1 MKLRFIKFGLASLFM
16 LVSVSTTFAADATQV
31 KELTPSEVLMQE
43 VAIIGSKFNIKDIAG
58 SAAFLDTQ
66 DIREH
71 GVADVNR
78 LLRRVPGVN
87 IRQEDGFGLFP
98 NISLRGVDPSR
109 NNKITVMED
118 GILSAPAPYSAPS
131 AYYSPTTARMS
142 GVEVLKGSSQVKYGP
157 HTTGGAINFLSTAI
171 PTNETYYLKSSWG
184 SFNEMRQHAYLGG
197 QEMTKHGKVGYL
209 IEIFDRGN
217 NGFKVL
223 DNNFGGTTGYGEADT
238 GFRKTEP
245 MLKMSFEPKSNMY
258 QRFELKMGYT
268 NLDANETYA
277 GLNDDDFR
285 QTPNRRYAGSRFD
298 EIESTHTR
306 NYLRHFL
313 EINKNTNLITTAY
326 GNTFSRSWQ
335 KLDKVGGSNQARAIL
350 DMSAGGG
357 YEIMTGQAA
366 GTLKVKD
373 NNRTYYL
380 YGIQSN
386 LTHKM
391 KIGNT
396 DHKFDVGVRYH
407 YDQIRRLQASDTY
420 TQNAQGY
427 ITAHSSTMYGDDGNR
442 LQFTHATSIN
452 ISDQIKYKK
461 LTFTPGIR
469 GEHIHA
475 TYIKFDEGSAGDHA
489 PEHIV
494 ANRSQNYG
502 LLAGGANVKMDV
514 YDEGGQDFDLF
525 GGINRGVSPGS
536 PSASAN
542 SQMREETSVGY
553 ELGMRYA
560 DAPKAF
566 STELIFFLTNISD
579 LIIPDSV
586 GGVGSGS
593 TQQAGDVRTRGI
605 EFAVNYDH
613 GLRKGW
619 KFQTPMYIAATYT
632 DATFTDANVTSSD
645 EESIWIGAV
654 NGNELPYITPEVI
667 SMGLGVIYE
676 KLNVNFDFNY
686 NGATFADG
694 SNQQSQ
700 VNPVSGNADARFG
713 QINAY
718 HVLDATVGWQ
728 FNKNVRM
735 FSNFKNITNQDYMVS
750 RQPLGPR
757 PGLPFS
763 MMAGLEFNL

>member
-1 MKLRFIKFGLASLFM
+1 MKLKFNIIVLALLF
-16 LVSVSTTFAADATQV
+16 LLGFVSATFAADV
-31 KELTPSEVLMQE
+31 IEVEELTPSEVLMQE
-43 VAIIGSKFNIKDIAG
+43 VAIIGSKFNLKDIAG
-58 SAAFLDTQ
+58 SAAFLSVE

-87 IRQEDGFGLFP
+87 LRQEDGFGLFP
-98 NISLRGVDPSR
+98 NISLRGVDPAR
-109 NNKITVMED
+109 NSKITVMED
-118 GILSAPAPYSAPS
+118 GVLSAPAPYSAPS

-157 HTTGGAINFLSTAI
+157 HTTGGAINFLSTPI
-171 PTNETYYLKSSWG
+171 PTTEKYYLKSSWG
-184 SFNEMRQHAYLGG
+184 SFNEMRSHAYFGN
-197 QEMTKHGKVGYL
+197 QEITKYGKIGYL
-209 IEIFDRGN
+209 IEYFDRGN
-217 NGFKVL
+217 NGFKEL
-223 DNNFGGTTGYGEADT
+223 DNNFGYRSNRGEADT
-238 GFRKTEP
+238 GFRKSEP

-268 NLDANETYA
+268 NLDANETYT
-277 GLNDDDFR
+277 GINDDDFR

-313 EINKNTNLITTAY
+313 EISKDTNLVTTAY
-326 GNTFSRSWQ
+326 GNTFSRNWQ
-335 KLDKVGGSNQARAIL
+335 KLDKVGGVDISRAIM

-357 YEIMTGQAA
+357 YDIINGEAA

-386 LTHKM
+386 LTHKL
-391 KIGNT
+391 KWGET
-396 DHKFDVGVRYH
+396 DHKIDIGIRYH

-420 TQNAQGY
+420 TQDANGY
-427 ITAHSSTMYGDDGNR
+427 ITSATSTMYGKDGNR
-442 LQFTHATSIN
+442 LQYTHATSLN
-452 ISDQIKYKK
+452 ISDQIKFKK

-469 GEHIHA
+469 AENIDA
-475 TYIKFDEGSAGDHA
+475 TYIKYNEDDNGDHIQKITT
-489 PEHIV
+489 HTG
-494 ANRSQNYG
+494 QNYG
-502 LLAGGANVKMDV
+502 MIAGGASLKMDV

-525 GGINRGVSPGS
+525 GSINRGVSPPS
-536 PSASAN
+536 PSGSAKDGL
-542 SQMREETSVGY
+542 REETSVGY

-579 LIIPDSV
+579 LIIPDSI
-586 GGVGSGS
+586 GGAGAGA
-593 TQQAGDVRTRGI
+593 TQQAGDVRTRGV
-605 EFAVNYDH
+605 ELAVNYDH

-619 KFQTPMYIAATYT
+619 AFQTPMYISATYT
-632 DATFTDANVTSSD
+632 DATFTDAAVNSDD
-645 EESIWIGAV
+645 EESIWIGAK
-654 NGNELPYITPEVI
+654 NGNELPYITPEVF
-667 SMGLGVIYE
+667 SFGVGMIYQ
-676 KLNVNFDFNY
+676 KFNINFDGNY
-686 NGATFADG
+686 NGDTFADG
-694 SNQQSQ
+694 SNQSAQ
-700 VNPVSGNADARFG
+700 VNPVSNNADARFG
-713 QINAY
+713 KIDSY
-718 HVLDATVGWQ
+718 FVLDAALGWQ

-763 MMAGLEFNL
+763 MMAGLEFSL

>member
-1 MKLRFIKFGLASLFM
+1 MKLKFNIIVLALLFLLGFISA
-16 LVSVSTTFAADATQV
+16 TFAADV
-31 KELTPSEVLMQE
+31 IEVEELTPSEVLMQE
-43 VAIIGSKFNIKDIAG
+43 VAIIGSKFNLKDIAG
-58 SAAFLDTQ
+58 SAAFLSVE

-87 IRQEDGFGLFP
+87 LRQEDGFGLFP
-98 NISLRGVDPSR
+98 NISLRGVDPAR
-109 NNKITVMED
+109 NSKITVMED
-118 GILSAPAPYSAPS
+118 GVLSAPAPYSAPS

-157 HTTGGAINFLSTAI
+157 HTTGGAINFLSTPI
-171 PTNETYYLKSSWG
+171 PTTEKYYLKSSWG
-184 SFNEMRQHAYLGG
+184 SFNEMRSHAYFGN
-197 QEMTKHGKVGYL
+197 QEITKYGKIGYL
-209 IEIFDRGN
+209 IEYFDRGN
-217 NGFKVL
+217 NGFKEL
-223 DNNFGGTTGYGEADT
+223 DNNFGYRSNRGEADT
-238 GFRKTEP
+238 GFRKSEP

-268 NLDANETYA
+268 NLDANETYT
-277 GLNDDDFR
+277 GINDDDFR

-313 EINKNTNLITTAY
+313 EISKDTNLVTTAY
-326 GNTFSRSWQ
+326 GNTFSRNWQ
-335 KLDKVGGSNQARAIL
+335 KLDKVGGVDISRAIM

-357 YEIMTGQAA
+357 YDIINGEAA

-386 LTHKM
+386 LTHKL
-391 KIGNT
+391 KWGET
-396 DHKFDVGVRYH
+396 DHKIDIGIRYH

-420 TQNAQGY
+420 TQDANGY
-427 ITAHSSTMYGDDGNR
+427 ITSATSTMYGKDGNR
-442 LQFTHATSIN
+442 LQYTHATSLN
-452 ISDQIKYKK
+452 ISDQIKFKK

-469 GEHIHA
+469 AENIDA
-475 TYIKFDEGSAGDHA
+475 TYIKYNEDDNGDHIQKITT
-489 PEHIV
+489 HTG
-494 ANRSQNYG
+494 QNYG
-502 LLAGGANVKMDV
+502 MIAGGASLKMDV

-525 GGINRGVSPGS
+525 GSINRGVSPPS
-536 PSASAN
+536 PSGSAKDGL
-542 SQMREETSVGY
+542 REETSVGY

-579 LIIPDSV
+579 LIIPDSI
-586 GGVGSGS
+586 GGAGAGA
-593 TQQAGDVRTRGI
+593 TQQAGDVRTRGV
-605 EFAVNYDH
+605 ELAVNYDH

-619 KFQTPMYIAATYT
+619 AFQTPMYISATYT
-632 DATFTDANVTSSD
+632 DATFTDAAVTSDD
-645 EESIWIGAV
+645 EESIWIGAK
-654 NGNELPYITPEVI
+654 NGNELPYITPEVF
-667 SMGLGVIYE
+667 SFGVGMIYQ
-676 KLNVNFDFNY
+676 KFNINFDGNY
-686 NGATFADG
+686 NGDTFADG
-694 SNQQSQ
+694 SNQSAQ
-700 VNPVSGNADARFG
+700 VNPVSNNADARFG
-713 QINAY
+713 KIDSY
-718 HVLDATVGWQ
+718 FVLDAALGWQ

-763 MMAGLEFNL
+763 MMAGLEFSL